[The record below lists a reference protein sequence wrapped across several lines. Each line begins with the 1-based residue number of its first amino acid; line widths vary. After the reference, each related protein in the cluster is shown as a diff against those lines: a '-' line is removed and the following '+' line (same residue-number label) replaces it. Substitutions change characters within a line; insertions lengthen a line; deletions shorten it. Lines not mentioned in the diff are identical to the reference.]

1 MKKQI
6 RIGVFETNSSSTHS
20 ITMMM
25 KTDYDRWENEKLYLY
40 DDDYGFG
47 YEFNKP
53 EKGNLY
59 TKDEVEAFIKGNKYY
74 NGEEIDFDDYGLLR
88 GEYGFV
94 HPDYEDDYLE
104 SYYNEFTTKSG
115 ETVVAFGY
123 YGHD

>member
-1 MKKQI
+1 MKRQI
-6 RIGVFETNSSSTHS
+6 RRGVFETNSSSTHS

-25 KTDYDRWENEKLYLY
+25 KTDYDRWEKENLYLY
-40 DDDYGFG
+40 DDDYGWN

-59 TKDEVEAFIKGNKYY
+59 TKDEVETFIKSNKYY
-74 NGEEIDFDDYGLLR
+74 KGEEIDFDDYSLLK

>member
-6 RIGVFETNSSSTHS
+6 RRGVFETNSSSTHS

-25 KTDYDRWENEKLYLY
+25 KTDYDRWEKEKLYLY
-40 DDDYGFG
+40 DDDYCFG

-59 TKDEVEAFIKGNKYY
+59 TKEEVEAFIKSNKYY
-74 NGEEIDFDDYGLLR
+74 DGEEIDFEDYSLLK

>member
-1 MKKQI
+1 MKRQV
-6 RIGVFETNSSSTHS
+6 RRGVFETNSSSTHS

-40 DDDYGFG
+40 DDDGFG

-59 TKDEVEAFIKGNKYY
+59 TKDEVEAFIKSNKYY
-74 NGEEIDFDDYGLLR
+74 NGEEIDFDDYGLLK

-104 SYYNEFTTKSG
+104 GYYNEFTTKSG

>member
-1 MKKQI
+1 MKRQI
-6 RIGVFETNSSSTHS
+6 RRGVFETNSSSTHS

-47 YEFNKP
+47 YEFSKP

-74 NGEEIDFDDYGLLR
+74 NGEEIDFDDYDLLK

-115 ETVVAFGY
+115 KTVVAFGY